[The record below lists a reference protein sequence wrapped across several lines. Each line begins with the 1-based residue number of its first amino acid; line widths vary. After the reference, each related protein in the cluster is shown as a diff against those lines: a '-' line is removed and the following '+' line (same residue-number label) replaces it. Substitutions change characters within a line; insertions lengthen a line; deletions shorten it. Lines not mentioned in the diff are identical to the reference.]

1 MALLTGGNIVNVERV
16 VITTEAQE
24 PRTFTFQTS
33 SQATFT
39 PAVSQGQEKEQ
50 RIKNTLMGL
59 IKTED
64 LSKGYDIELTDQRLL
79 MDVFALIDGGTVT
92 GTGEE
97 WTRYT
102 APVTGSAVSRVA
114 FTLDLY
120 TSDRGTDGAALA
132 YYKWSFPHCKGSP
145 VTAGATDDDFYS
157 LQYTIN
163 SRPATGTAPM
173 TIEKVQALPVVA

>member
-16 VITTEAQE
+16 VITTEEQE

-97 WTRYT
+97 WTKYT
-102 APVTGSAVSRVA
+102 APVTGSEKLTRIFLPSRYSAPVISGAVRSGWC
-114 FTLDLY
+114 L
-120 TSDRGTDGAALA
+120 
-132 YYKWSFPHCKGSP
+132 
-145 VTAGATDDDFYS
+145 
-157 LQYTIN
+157 
-163 SRPATGTAPM
+163 
-173 TIEKVQALPVVA
+173 